1 LTFAIAFCGAA
12 LRLFF
17 AAVFYL
23 AAPSESHALTAA
35 ERAKA
40 EAAFPGWVERQV
52 WPAAKKAGV
61 ARATFDA
68 AFAGV
73 RIDWSLPELGPGGG
87 VPEGQAE
94 FQSPAA
100 YFNEKRLADLAA
112 LGRPLLRQW
121 SKTLAGIE
129 KRYGV
134 PAEIVV
140 AIWGRES
147 AYGRVAPGKLAIAAL
162 ATESYVGRR
171 KETFFPELI
180 AALKILQRGDVQPR
194 QMLSSWA
201 GALGET
207 QFLPSKFLQ
216 FAVDF
221 DGDGRADIWNSTPD
235 VLASIAHYLVQHG
248 WTRGQ
253 GWGFEVK
260 APSAVACSLEGPE
273 QGKPLSAWQKMG
285 VAPLGSL
292 PRYARADT
300 KFHLL
305 MPAGRLGPAFLVTSN
320 FYDIKDYNN
329 SDLYALF
336 IGQLADRYIG
346 GGAFAGGWSK
356 VATGFKRSDVL
367 AIQKRLVAM
376 GHDVGKVDG
385 LVGYKTRIAIGLWQ
399 RKQGMAETC
408 YPDAAV
414 FAGLR

>member
-1 LTFAIAFCGAA
+1 MTWILIFCGVTI
-12 LRLFF
+12 RLFF
-17 AAVFYL
+17 VALLYFATPQEGRAVS
-23 AAPSESHALTAA
+23 PA
-35 ERAKA
+35 EKAKA
-40 EAAFPGWVERQV
+40 EQAFPGWVETTV
-52 WPAAKKAGV
+52 WPAARQAGV
-61 ARATFDA
+61 SRATFVA

-73 RIDWSLPELGPGGG
+73 KIDWSLPELGPGGG

-100 YFNEKRLADLAA
+100 YFNEKRLNDLAA
-112 LGRPLLRQW
+112 LGRPLLQKW
-121 SKTLAGIE
+121 SKTLGGIE

-147 AYGRVAPGKLAIAAL
+147 AYGRVAPSKLAITAL
-162 ATESYVGRR
+162 ATESYLGRR
-171 KETFFPELI
+171 KDDFFPELI
-180 AALKILQRGDVQPR
+180 AALKILQRGDIQPR

-201 GALGET
+201 GALGQT

-221 DGDGRADIWNSTPD
+221 DGDGRDDIWNSTPD

-248 WTRGQ
+248 WTRGE

-260 APSAVACSLEGPE
+260 APASVSCALEGPE
-273 QGKPLSAWQKMG
+273 QGRRLSAWQKMG
-285 VAPLGSL
+285 VMALDPL
-292 PRYARADT
+292 PRYAKADT
-300 KFHLL
+300 TFHLL

-336 IGQLADRYIG
+336 IGQLADRYLG
-346 GGAFAGGWSK
+346 GGAFAGGWSR

-367 AIQKRLVAM
+367 AIQKKLVAM
-376 GHDVGKVDG
+376 GHDVGKADG

-399 RKQGMAETC
+399 KKEGMAETC

>member
-1 LTFAIAFCGAA
+1 LTWLVVAIGVSI
-12 LRLFF
+12 RLFF
-17 AAVFYL
+17 AALFYL
-23 AAPSESHALTAA
+23 AAPPEGQALSPA
-35 ERAKA
+35 EKAKA
-40 EAAFPGWVERQV
+40 EQAFPGWAEAKV
-52 WPAAKKAGV
+52 WPAAKKVGV
-61 ARATFDA
+61 SRATFDA

-73 RIDWSLPELGPGGG
+73 AIDWSLPELGPGGG

-112 LGRPLLRQW
+112 LGKPLLQKW
-121 SKTLAGIE
+121 SKALAGIE

-147 AYGRVAPGKLAIAAL
+147 AYGRVVPSKLAINAL
-162 ATESYVGRR
+162 ATESYLGRR

-180 AALKILQRGDVQPR
+180 AALKILERGDVTPR
-194 QMLSSWA
+194 RMLSSWA
-201 GALGET
+201 GALGQT
-207 QFLPSKFLQ
+207 QFLPSKFLD

-248 WTRGQ
+248 WARGQ

-260 APSAVACSLEGPE
+260 APASVACSLEGPE
-273 QGKPLSAWQKMG
+273 QGRPLAAWRKMG
-285 VAPLGSL
+285 VTPLGAL
-292 PRYARADT
+292 PRYAKSGT

-336 IGQLADRYIG
+336 IGQLADRYLG
-346 GGAFAGGWSK
+346 GSAFEGGWSK
-356 VATGFKRSDVL
+356 VAAGFRRSDVL
-367 AIQKRLVAM
+367 AIQKKLVAM

-385 LVGYKTRIAIGLWQ
+385 LVGFKTRIAIGLWQ
-399 RKQGMAETC
+399 RKQGMAESC